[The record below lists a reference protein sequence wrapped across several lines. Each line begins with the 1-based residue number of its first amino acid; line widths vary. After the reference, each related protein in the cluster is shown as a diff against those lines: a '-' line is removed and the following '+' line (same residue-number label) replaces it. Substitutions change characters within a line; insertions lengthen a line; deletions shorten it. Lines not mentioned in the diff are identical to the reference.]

1 MEERRSFSMIV
12 DVRDLADAR
21 LALLVDVSPVGEVL
35 RDGLRFD
42 GLLDVALQ
50 EVAFFADDTE
60 EGRP

>member
-12 DVRDLADAR
+12 DVRDLAHAR

-50 EVAFFADDTE
+50 EVALFADDTE